1 MKESKEFAFLLLLF
15 EGGELLS
22 YVLMGRNYGE
32 GRFNNN
38 HIQILT
44 LGGKMFGCM
53 WREMTFMIFVGK
65 LREKFPFSLPY
76 TENEN
81 VDIFIGMVV
90 KDLINLIQFR

>member
-1 MKESKEFAFLLLLF
+1 
-15 EGGELLS
+15 
-22 YVLMGRNYGE
+22 
-32 GRFNNN
+32 
-38 HIQILT
+38 
-44 LGGKMFGCM
+44 MFGCM

-65 LREKFPFSLPY
+65 LREKFPFLLPY